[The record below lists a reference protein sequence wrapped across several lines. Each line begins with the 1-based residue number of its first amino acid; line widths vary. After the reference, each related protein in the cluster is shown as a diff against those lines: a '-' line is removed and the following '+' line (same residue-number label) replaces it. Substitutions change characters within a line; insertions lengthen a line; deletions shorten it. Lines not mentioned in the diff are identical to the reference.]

1 MLVMKKRLNC
11 VLLVDDDKGTNFINQ
26 MIIKKAD
33 IADHIQTVLN
43 GKEALDF
50 ITNKGKYEKAGN
62 VFPQPMLTLLDIN
75 MPVMDGWE
83 FLEAYHALEENQKG
97 KIIIIMLTT
106 SLNPDDKI
114 RAEEI
119 SEVSGFKSKPL
130 SIETVEEIMKTYF
143 PEFL

>member
-1 MLVMKKRLNC
+1 MKKKLNC

-33 IADHIQTVLN
+33 IANHVQTVLN

-50 ITNKGKYEKAGN
+50 ITNKGVYEKTGN

-83 FLEAYHALEENQKG
+83 FLEAYHALDDNQKG

-106 SLNPDDKI
+106 SLNPDDKT
-114 RAEEI
+114 RADEI
-119 SEVSGFKSKPL
+119 SEISDFKSKPL
-130 SIETVEEIMKTYF
+130 TLETVDEIMKTHF
-143 PEFL
+143 PDYL

>member
-1 MLVMKKRLNC
+1 MKKKLNC
-11 VLLVDDDKGTNFINQ
+11 VLLVDDDNGTNFINQ

-33 IADHIQTVLN
+33 IAEYVQTVLN

-50 ITNKGKYEKAGN
+50 ITNKGKFEKAGD

-83 FLEAYHALEENQKG
+83 FLEAYHALEERQKG

-106 SLNPDDKI
+106 SLNPDDKS
-114 RAEEI
+114 RADDI
-119 SEVSGFKSKPL
+119 SEVSDYKSKPL
-130 SIETVEEIMKTYF
+130 SLEIVDDIMKTHFSDY
-143 PEFL
+143 L

>member
-1 MLVMKKRLNC
+1 MKKKLNC

-26 MIIKKAD
+26 MIIKKAG

-50 ITNKGKYEKAGN
+50 ITNKGKFEKAGN

-83 FLEAYHALEENQKG
+83 FLEAYHALEEHQKG

-106 SLNPDDKI
+106 SLNPDDKT
-114 RAEEI
+114 RADDI

-130 SIETVEEIMKTYF
+130 SLETVDDIMKTHF
-143 PEFL
+143 PDYL